1 MSLSETYLLASK
13 VRSKLTKDAANAKI
27 SLRNLVTQA
36 NMLDNLMDHIQVEN
50 EKRLSNL
57 NKVKFDLSSNK
68 PTRSNL
74 SYVTQVNEYEIDE
87 DSESDED
94 EDDDY
99 YYSSEDED
107 SDYDADEEIEMPSF
121 KLSTIDEVDEN
132 LPDLTVS
139 SDEDSDEEILITP
152 NHSLF
157 KNTNKKLSHP
167 IIPITEIYN

>member
-36 NMLDNLMDHIQVEN
+36 NMLDNLMDHIQIEN
-50 EKRLSNL
+50 EKRLTNL
-57 NKVKFDLSSNK
+57 NKVKFDLSSKK
-68 PTRSNL
+68 PERSNL

-87 DSESDED
+87 ESESD

-99 YYSSEDED
+99 YYSSEEED

-121 KLSTIDEVDEN
+121 KLSTIEEVDDEN
-132 LPDLTVS
+132 LPELTIS